1 MGKNVKSKL
10 EDELKGYKVDLE
22 ALKKRLHDV
31 EQENRKLA
39 HDREELA
46 RAYKDTD
53 AKKVLLEQ
61 RVQELELELKK
72 LGKSADVT
80 MKNKEDEF
88 IAIRKKMIVE
98 IETLTTRLLQTEA
111 QLKNEV
117 EKIKKKMAVT
127 ITELE
132 MSLDA

>member
-1 MGKNVKSKL
+1 MG

-22 ALKKRLHDV
+22 ALKKRLHEV

-53 AKKVLLEQ
+53 AIKLKLEQ
-61 RVQELELELKK
+61 RVQELDLELKK
-72 LGKSADVT
+72 VTKLFDVNL
-80 MKNKEDEF
+80 KNKEDEF
-88 IAIRKKMIVE
+88 ASIRKKMIVE
-98 IETLTTRLLQTEA
+98 IESLTTRLHQTEA

-117 EKIKKKMAVT
+117 EKIKKK
-127 ITELE
+127 
-132 MSLDA
+132 